1 MGTLQ
6 MKKLWQLKNL
16 TTNEPIN
23 EPQPLPENWG
33 PIFGLSGFID
43 KLDDL
48 GWLGEE
54 YANTGWFIVGEES
67 DPPVDESLLRQTEWE
82 RAKQLLQESDW
93 TMMPDVSMTKGDK
106 SMWIEYRRQLREIRL
121 QAGFP
126 FEIEWPLPP
135 E

>member
-1 MGTLQ
+1 

-16 TTNEPIN
+16 TTNEPLN

-33 PIFGLSGFID
+33 SIFGLSGFID

-54 YANTGWFIVGEES
+54 HANTGWFIVGEEEE
-67 DPPVDESLLRQTEWE
+67 PGAVDEESLISQTAWE

-93 TMMPDVSMTKGDK
+93 TMMSDVSMTKGDK
-106 SMWIEYRRQLREIRL
+106 ALWIEYRRQLREIRL

-126 FEIEWPLPP
+126 SEIEWPLSP

>member
-1 MGTLQ
+1 

-16 TTNEPIN
+16 TTNEPLN

-33 PIFGLSGFID
+33 SIFGLSGFID

-48 GWLGEE
+48 GWIGEE
-54 YANTGWFIVGEES
+54 YANTGWFIVGEET
-67 DPPVDESLLRQTEWE
+67 DTTVDESLIRQTAWE

-93 TMMPDVSMTKGDK
+93 AMMSDVSMTKGDK
-106 SMWIEYRRQLREIRL
+106 ALWIEYRRQLREIKL

-126 FEIEWPLPP
+126 SEIEWPLPP
-135 E
+135 Q

>member
-1 MGTLQ
+1 

-16 TTNEPIN
+16 TTNEPLN
-23 EPQPLPENWG
+23 ESQPLPENWG
-33 PIFGLSGFID
+33 PVFGLSGFID

-48 GWLGEE
+48 SWLGEE
-54 YANTGWFIVGEES
+54 YANTGWFIVGEEEE
-67 DPPVDESLLRQTEWE
+67 PEAVDEESLISQTAWK

-93 TMMPDVSMTKGDK
+93 SMMPDVSMTKGDK
-106 SMWIEYRRQLREIRL
+106 TMWIEYRRQLREIKL

-126 FEIEWPLPP
+126 SEIEWPLPP

>member
-1 MGTLQ
+1 

-16 TTNEPIN
+16 TTNEPLN

-33 PIFGLSGFID
+33 PVFGLSGFID

-54 YANTGWFIVGEES
+54 YANTGWLIVGEES

>member
-1 MGTLQ
+1 

-54 YANTGWFIVGEES
+54 YANTGWVIVGEEI
-67 DPPVDESLLRQTEWE
+67 DTVDESVLRQTEWE

>member
-1 MGTLQ
+1 

-16 TTNEPIN
+16 TTNEPLN

-48 GWLGEE
+48 SWLGEE
-54 YANTGWFIVGEES
+54 YANTGWIVVGEEY
-67 DPPVDESLLRQTEWE
+67 DTVDESLVRQTEWE

-121 QAGFP
+121 QVGFP
-126 FEIEWPLPP
+126 FEIEWPSPP

>member
-1 MGTLQ
+1 

-16 TTNEPIN
+16 TTNEPLN

-33 PIFGLSGFID
+33 SIFGLSGFID

-48 GWLGEE
+48 GWIGEE
-54 YANTGWFIVGEES
+54 YANTGWFVVGEEEQPEAI
-67 DPPVDESLLRQTEWE
+67 DEESLLSHTEWE
-82 RAKQLLQESDW
+82 RAKQLLEESDW
-93 TMMPDVSMTKGDK
+93 SVLPDVPMSKSDR
-106 SMWIEYRRQLREIRL
+106 SMWIEYRKQLREIRL
-121 QAGFP
+121 QNGFP

>member
-1 MGTLQ
+1 

-16 TTNEPIN
+16 TTNEPLN

-48 GWLGEE
+48 SWLGEE
-54 YANTGWFIVGEES
+54 YANTGWVIVGEEY
-67 DPPVDESLLRQTEWE
+67 DTVDESLVRQTEWE

-121 QAGFP
+121 QVGFP
-126 FEIEWPLPP
+126 FEIEWPSPP

>member
-1 MGTLQ
+1 

-16 TTNEPIN
+16 TTNEPLN

-33 PIFGLSGFID
+33 SIFGLSGFID

-48 GWLGEE
+48 SWLGEE
-54 YANTGWFIVGEES
+54 HANTGWFVVGEEEES
-67 DPPVDESLLRQTEWE
+67 DAADEESSLRHAEWE
-82 RAKQLLQESDW
+82 KAKQLLRESDW
-93 TMMPDVSMTKGDK
+93 TMLPDVPMSKGDK
-106 SMWIEYRRQLREIRL
+106 TLWIEYRKQLREIRS

-126 FEIEWPLPP
+126 FEIEWPLSP

>member
-1 MGTLQ
+1 

-16 TTNEPIN
+16 TTNEPLN

-33 PIFGLSGFID
+33 SIFGLSGFID

-48 GWLGEE
+48 SWIGEE
-54 YANTGWFIVGEES
+54 YANTGWFVVGEEEA
-67 DPPVDESLLRQTEWE
+67 PVVVDEESLSRHAEWE
-82 RAKQLLQESDW
+82 RAKRLLQESDW
-93 TMMPDVSMTKGDK
+93 TMLPDVPMSKGDK
-106 SMWIEYRRQLREIRL
+106 SLWIEYRRQLREIRL

>member
-1 MGTLQ
+1 

-16 TTNEPIN
+16 TTNEPLN

-54 YANTGWFIVGEES
+54 YANTGWVIVGEEI
-67 DPPVDESLLRQTEWE
+67 DTVDVSLLRQTEWE

-121 QAGFP
+121 QVGFP
-126 FEIEWPLPP
+126 FEIEWPSPP

>member
-1 MGTLQ
+1 

-16 TTNEPIN
+16 TTNEPLN

-54 YANTGWFIVGEES
+54 YVNTGWLIVGEES
-67 DPPVDESLLRQTEWE
+67 DPPVDETLIRHTQWE

-93 TMMPDVSMTKGDK
+93 TMLPDVSMTKGDK

-121 QAGFP
+121 QSGFP
-126 FEIEWPLPP
+126 FEIEWPTPP

>member
-1 MGTLQ
+1 

-16 TTNEPIN
+16 TTNEPLN

-43 KLDDL
+43 RLDDM

-54 YANTGWFIVGEES
+54 YANTGWFIVGEEPDS
-67 DPPVDESLLRQTEWE
+67 DTIDESSLGDTEWE

-93 TMMPDVSMTKGDK
+93 TMISDVPMTKDK
-106 SMWIEYRRQLREIRL
+106 KSLWIEYRRQLREIKL

-126 FEIEWPLPP
+126 FDITWPTPP

>member
-16 TTNEPIN
+16 TTNEPLS

-33 PIFGLSGFID
+33 PVFGLSGFID

-54 YANTGWFIVGEES
+54 YANTGWVIVGEEI
-67 DPPVDESLLRQTEWE
+67 DTVDESLLRQTEWE

-93 TMMPDVSMTKGDK
+93 TMMPDVPMTKGDK

-126 FEIEWPLPP
+126 SEIEWPLPP

>member
-1 MGTLQ
+1 MT
-6 MKKLWQLKNL
+6 KLWQLKNL
-16 TTNEPIN
+16 TTNEPLN

-33 PIFGLSGFID
+33 TVFGLSGFVD

-67 DPPVDESLLRQTEWE
+67 ETVDESVLRHTEWE
-82 RAKQLLQESDW
+82 KAKQLLRESDW
-93 TMMPDVSMTKGDK
+93 TMLSDVPMNKGDK
-106 SMWIEYRRQLREIRL
+106 TLWIEYRRQLREIRL
-121 QAGFP
+121 QDAFP